1 MEATV
6 AKNKKEI
13 AREKVFVD
21 IPQSDMFF
29 LQLFAEKMGWS
40 VNNKARLWD
49 EYLANSPQSVAL
61 SEEEVMN
68 EVRAVRYG
76 AA

>member
-1 MEATV
+1 MEAV
-6 AKNKKEI
+6 VEKKVGVV
-13 AREKVFVD
+13 RETVFVD